1 MLHVTHLLHILYW
14 IKICTPAYW
23 CHFLYLFYLSG
34 FHHCSPLSNTAWYL
48 PALPTVNDLIVSESE
63 ILIMIRHFPIVREC
77 ERQDGK
83 VFQPVQLYLSWPR
96 TPGLLVYCVKT
107 LLRPIEYYFAHCTV
121 IQFESNPTYS
131 ICIHTY
137 ERYVISTAGIYICKD
152 YDNALLPIC
161 PP

>member
-1 MLHVTHLLHILYW
+1 MSVNV
-14 IKICTPAYW
+14 KMGRS
-23 CHFLYLFYLSG
+23 FNLS
-34 FHHCSPLSNTAWYL
+34 S
-48 PALPTVNDLIVSESE
+48 
-63 ILIMIRHFPIVREC
+63 
-77 ERQDGK
+77 
-83 VFQPVQLYLSWPR
+83 LSWPR

-152 YDNALLPIC
+152 YDNALLLIC